1 LALASQEKNN
11 HARPRFR
18 VGWSVDRDS
27 DVVENS
33 SLTHARPVG
42 SENRWR
48 VAICTSN
55 EFEVRPTYS
64 TSNVTLVRP
73 ATSYGTTALICE
85 ATEISGAY
93 ALIPQEVDLYAAE
106 SLRDIPILIEL

>member
-1 LALASQEKNN
+1 MPVPLAVKTAGE
-11 HARPRFR
+11 
-18 VGWSVDRDS
+18 VGA
-27 DVVENS
+27 
-33 SLTHARPVG
+33 T
-42 SENRWR
+42 
-48 VAICTSN
+48 CMSN

-93 ALIPQEVDLYAAE
+93 ALIPEK
-106 SLRDIPILIEL
+106 